1 MIGMNVAGF
10 SMSPA
15 SHNKDQIKS
24 WAPGS
29 APDPSAHKLQVQG
42 LYKAYGQTLALDR
55 VDLHVAAGEF
65 VTLLGPSGSGK
76 STLLQLICGLTP
88 PSGGKL
94 LIDGH
99 DQTFAPPA
107 QRDIGVVFQNYALF
121 PHLSVG
127 ENVAFPLRI
136 RRVDKAAMA
145 RRTEAALEMVGLHGY
160 AARMPAELSGGQQ
173 QRVALARCLVYR
185 PSLILMDES
194 FSALDRNLRLVMQDE
209 VRRIHRETGTS
220 FVFVT
225 HDQEEAMTMSDRI
238 CLMNQGR
245 IEQFDTPRALYA
257 TPRTVFAANFIGAS
271 TILHGV
277 VRADGMLETAMG
289 DIPLPHA
296 CSAPAGT
303 KGVVVL
309 RPENLALGP
318 AHEAGLGGIVQDV
331 TFNGPD
337 QRVVFRL
344 RNDECVVIRAP
355 VGMALHAGQQG
366 CLQWEPGDGHFIS
379 CP

>member
-1 MIGMNVAGF
+1 MNGMEKSGSISPGLHDEDRASTRPSGSVAE
-10 SMSPA
+10 
-15 SHNKDQIKS
+15 QCTY
-24 WAPGS
+24 
-29 APDPSAHKLQVQG
+29 KLQTQG
-42 LYKAYGQTLALDR
+42 LYKAYDRTLALDR
-55 VDLHVAAGEF
+55 IDMHVTAGEF

-94 LIDGH
+94 LIDGR
-99 DQTFAPPA
+99 DQTWTPPA
-107 QRDIGVVFQNYALF
+107 ERDIGVVFQNYALF

-127 ENVAFPLRI
+127 ENIAFPLRI
-136 RRVDKAAMA
+136 RRVDRAAMA

-160 AARMPAELSGGQQ
+160 AGRMPTELSGGQQ

-220 FVFVT
+220 FIFVT

-238 CLMNQGR
+238 CLMNEGR
-245 IEQFDTPRALYA
+245 VAQFDTPRALYA
-257 TPRTVFAANFIGAS
+257 TPRTVFAARFIGAS
-271 TILHGV
+271 TVLHGV
-277 VRADGMLETAMG
+277 VRAGGTLHTPMG
-289 DIPLPHA
+289 AIPLPRHCTA
-296 CSAPAGT
+296 SAGT
-303 KGVVVL
+303 KGAMVL
-309 RPENLALGP
+309 RPENLVLRTDDTS
-318 AHEAGLGGIVQDV
+318 GLKGNVEDV
-331 TFNGPD
+331 TFSGPD

-344 RNDECVVIRAP
+344 DNDERVVLRVPADMS
-355 VGMALHAGQQG
+355 VHAGQQASM
-366 CLQWEPGDGHFIS
+366 QWEPGAGHFIA

>member
-1 MIGMNVAGF
+1 MNVAGF
-10 SMSPA
+10 SMSPD
-15 SHNKDQIKS
+15 SHNKDQINCWTS
-24 WAPGS
+24 GL

-94 LIDGH
+94 LIDGR

-136 RRVDKAAMA
+136 RKVDRAAMA

-277 VRADGMLETAMG
+277 VRAGGVLATAMG

-303 KGVVVL
+303 KGAVVL

-318 AHEAGLGGIVQDV
+318 AQDSGLGGTVQDV

-355 VGMALHAGQQG
+355 VGMALHAGQPG
-366 CLQWEPGDGHFIS
+366 SLQWEPGDGHFIP

>member
-1 MIGMNVAGF
+1 M
-10 SMSPA
+10 
-15 SHNKDQIKS
+15 
-24 WAPGS
+24 
-29 APDPSAHKLQVQG
+29 
-42 LYKAYGQTLALDR
+42 
-55 VDLHVAAGEF
+55 
-65 VTLLGPSGSGK
+65 
-76 STLLQLICGLTP
+76 
-88 PSGGKL
+88 
-94 LIDGH
+94 
-99 DQTFAPPA
+99 
-107 QRDIGVVFQNYALF
+107 FQNYALF

-136 RRVDKAAMA
+136 RKVDRAAMA

-257 TPRTVFAANFIGAS
+257 TPRTVLPPTSSGHPPSCMAWCARAGCWQPQWAISRCRMRVPPRRARRGRGAPP
-271 TILHGV
+271 
-277 VRADGMLETAMG
+277 R
-289 DIPLPHA
+289 
-296 CSAPAGT
+296 
-303 KGVVVL
+303 
-309 RPENLALGP
+309 
-318 AHEAGLGGIVQDV
+318 
-331 TFNGPD
+331 
-337 QRVVFRL
+337 
-344 RNDECVVIRAP
+344 
-355 VGMALHAGQQG
+355 
-366 CLQWEPGDGHFIS
+366 EPGAGPSTGFGSGRHRAGRDVQRS
-379 CP
+379 QPACRLPAAQ